1 MALGRLFIA
10 PGLAIAVVIAS
21 CGGKL
26 SGTADPL
33 AGTYAVKGGGAALE
47 VFQALSEAFR
57 KQHPAVK
64 FAFEDVGSTAGMKL
78 VSTGDVD
85 LATSSAVPGADIT
98 NSVVVVPVGASG
110 TAVIVAATNKVA
122 ALTKTQVRDIFAG
135 RITNWSAVGGDPGKV
150 VVVIREATSALR
162 GNFDAYFF
170 GGKGTYASD
179 AIELNTGD
187 EIIRAVT
194 SGTGVISMVT
204 ISSSVLGDTRIRALT
219 IEGIAPTRENVGS
232 GRYPVIRPLFL
243 VYSEKHLKPA
253 IAAFLAFVRSAE
265 GQQVIEHVTTG
276 A

>member
-1 MALGRLFIA
+1 MGRRRPFIA
-10 PGLAIAVVIAS
+10 PGLAIAVLIAS
-21 CGGKL
+21 CGGKP
-26 SGTADPL
+26 SSDPL
-33 AGTYAVKGGGAALE
+33 AGTYEVKGGGAALE
-47 VFQALSEAFR
+47 VFQALSDGFR

-64 FAFEDVGSTAGMKL
+64 FTFEDVGSAAGMKL
-78 VSTGDVD
+78 AATGDVD
-85 LATSSAVPGADIT
+85 LATSSAAPPADIT
-98 NSVVVVPVGASG
+98 NSVIVVPVGASG
-110 TAVIVAATNKVA
+110 TAVIVGAANRVT
-122 ALTKTQVRDIFAG
+122 ALTKVQVRDIFAG
-135 RITNWSAVGGDPGKV
+135 QLTNWSAVGGDPAKIV
-150 VVVIREATSALR
+150 VVVREATSALR

-243 VYSEKHLKPA
+243 VYSEKYVKPA
-253 IAAFLAFVRSAE
+253 IAAFLAFVRSAD
-265 GQQVIEHVTTG
+265 GKQIIEHLTTG